1 MTLGDPSILVVV
13 VTILLYVAA
22 QYGLRDHLPTRPARL
37 ACYPVLVHRL
47 VLLLH
52 ASFRPRLTATP
63 LHFANPSP
71 PSGWAGDL
79 HPQAVKHARH
89 TKASRIDRPATWAK
103 TEVRRALFFWYQ
115 AFPDVI
121 GLGI

>member
-1 MTLGDPSILVVV
+1 MIQITQVGRRTGLTCANARIVSLALDE
-13 VTILLYVAA
+13 
-22 QYGLRDHLPTRPARL
+22 YGLRNHLPTRPARL

-52 ASFRPRLTATP
+52 ASFRPRLTAPP

-71 PSGWAGDL
+71 PSGWVGDL

-89 TKASRIDRPATWAK
+89 TKASRIDRPAT
-103 TEVRRALFFWYQ
+103 
-115 AFPDVI
+115 
-121 GLGI
+121 